1 MRWSLWYLNHRR
13 IPKISS
19 LLKSDYLSRNQ
30 TFLFLDHILI
40 SGCQMRILLRDE
52 KLILWIVHCIKKS
65 TLSGNWLF
73 EKPTFRKIKFSGY
86 QIFRGIIFSV
96 IRLFDKSNF
105 TRNYFFHEKNE
116 FSRNQIFR
124 KINFFA
130 INRLFMKSSYR
141 KTVFSKN
148 QLFEIIAFFG

>member
-19 LLKSDYLSRNQ
+19 LLKSDYLSKNQ

-52 KLILWIVHCIKKS
+52 KSILWIVHCIKKS

-86 QIFRGIIFSV
+86 QIFRGIICSV

-105 TRNYFFHEKNE
+105 TRNYLFSKKTNFRGIKFFGKLTFLRLIGFLWNRLIGKP
-116 FSRNQIFR
+116 FFR
-124 KINFFA
+124 KINSL
-130 INRLFMKSSYR
+130 R
-141 KTVFSKN
+141 
-148 QLFEIIAFFG
+148 

>member
-52 KLILWIVHCIKKS
+52 KSILWIVHCIKKS

-86 QIFRGIIFSV
+86 QIFRGIICSV

-105 TRNYFFHEKNE
+105 TRNYLFSKKTNFRGIKFFGKLTFLRLIGFLWNRLIGKP
-116 FSRNQIFR
+116 FFR
-124 KINFFA
+124 KINSL
-130 INRLFMKSSYR
+130 R
-141 KTVFSKN
+141 
-148 QLFEIIAFFG
+148 